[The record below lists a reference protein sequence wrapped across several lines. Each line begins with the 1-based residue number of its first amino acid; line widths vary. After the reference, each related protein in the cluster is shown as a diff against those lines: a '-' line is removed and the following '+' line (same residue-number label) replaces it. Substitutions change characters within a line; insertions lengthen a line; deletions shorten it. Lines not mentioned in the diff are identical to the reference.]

1 MTLQQLI
8 YFRTIAGEQ
17 SFTRAAES
25 LNITQPNLSHA
36 IHQLEAELK
45 VQLFVRQGRIVTLSH
60 YGKLYLEY
68 VTHAL
73 NQLEQGRIDLEKITE
88 PGKGTVLLSYLS
100 SLSEYIPYL
109 ASRFMIANP
118 SLHPYFR
125 MSQRPHGAVCRDVF
139 DLACNLGFTSL
150 PDQGSLETHFLG
162 SHRSVVIVSDR
173 HPFASRSSISLNELD
188 GQNFVAYT
196 QDCRIR
202 HLIDQLLEQHN
213 VKPVIVSELLY
224 DNLLFGMVNANFG
237 IAIVPEPMGMQL
249 RNIHVL
255 SIEESEARRD
265 IYMIWSRDNYLPEI
279 AARFRDFIISQD
291 LSLDR
296 FRETISGQGD
306 TN

>member
-8 YFRTIAGEQ
+8 YFQTIAKEQ
-17 SFTRAAES
+17 NFTHAAET

-36 IHQLEAELK
+36 IRQLESELK
-45 VQLFVRQGRIVTLSH
+45 VQLFVRQGRMVTLSH

-68 VTHAL
+68 VEHAL
-73 NQLEQGRIDLEKITE
+73 DELDQGRLELEKITE

-109 ASRFMIANP
+109 ASQFMVANP

-125 MSQRPHGAVCRDVF
+125 MTQRPHGAVCRDIS
-139 DLACNLGFTSL
+139 DMTCNLGFTSL
-150 PDQGSLETHFLG
+150 PDQDFLESHFLG

-173 HPFASRSSISLNELD
+173 HPWAGRSSISLKELN

-196 QDCRIR
+196 QECRIR
-202 HLIDQLLEQHN
+202 HLIDQLLKQYN

-255 SIEESEARRD
+255 PIDKSEARRD

-291 LSLDR
+291 LTLDR
-296 FRETISGQGD
+296 FRETISDQENTD
-306 TN
+306 